1 MVFSFFMWYNK
12 PSKSKR
18 RNKTMREKTFRDL
31 GLEDNRIKELNAMF
45 DLESLLGGEV
55 PQPKKEIHFL
65 YATGNASKVKQV
77 EEYLRAMDIEP
88 YIQSLKDI
96 GFHEE
101 IQEDGQ
107 TFEANSY
114 IKAEAVKNYCD
125 KKGIHT
131 IVIADDAGLCVD
143 ALKGAPG
150 VLSARYAGDH
160 APQNV
165 VLDKLLAELKEVP
178 EEKRT
183 AQFVCVLTAILP
195 NGNIVTAKGMVKGK
209 IGTAYEV
216 DNKLTYGPVFIP
228 EGSDKPMAKM
238 TGKELG
244 KLHREIALEKLME
257 QLDLQ

>member
-1 MVFSFFMWYNK
+1 
-12 PSKSKR
+12 
-18 RNKTMREKTFRDL
+18 MREKTFRDL
-31 GLEDNRIKELNAMF
+31 GLEDNRMKELNEMF
-45 DLESLLGGEV
+45 DLESMLGEQ
-55 PQPKKEIHFL
+55 PQPQKEIHFL
-65 YATGNASKVKQV
+65 YATGNASKVAQV
-77 EEYLRAMDIEP
+77 EDYLRAMEIEP
-88 YIQSLKDI
+88 HIQSLKDI
-96 GFHEE
+96 GFQEE
-101 IQEDGQ
+101 IEENGQ

-125 KKGIHT
+125 KQGIHT

-160 APQNV
+160 APQQV
-165 VLDKLLAELKEVP
+165 VLDKLLRELTDVP

-195 NGNIVTAKGMVKGK
+195 NGKIVTAKGE
-209 IGTAYEV
+209 IHGTIATTYEV

-228 EGSDKPMAKM
+228 EGSNKPMAKM

-257 QLDLQ
+257 QLELK